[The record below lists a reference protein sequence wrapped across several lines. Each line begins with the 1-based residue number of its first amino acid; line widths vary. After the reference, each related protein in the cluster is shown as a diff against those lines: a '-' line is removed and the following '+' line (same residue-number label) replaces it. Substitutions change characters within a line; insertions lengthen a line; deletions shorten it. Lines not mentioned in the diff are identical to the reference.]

1 MEDNIAYLVWC
12 KQPVG
17 VSKFLNPTVFNL
29 LDRRFRTG
37 KPAFYVIRWL
47 MKPDYVVTRD
57 MLRSSGDVHAQ
68 LVKFLE
74 DNGLTRG
81 YNCFIDNFDFIVRS
95 LFQME
100 NKINTNAKKNNTILR
115 LLEENPTVSLSEYL
129 PFPNK
134 ILVVYESGELGKHI
148 DKNSVNTVNIIRRLS
163 GIDVNRRPQ
172 AAKELRVANSIID
185 LALYYKEYSKK
196 GIFSKYALVRQH
208 IISSRAHFTARAVIT
223 SIMGPHEQD
232 ELHIP
237 WAVASTLFREHI
249 LSLLMRRGMVYS
261 DALTFLVEHQH
272 VYHPTIREVFDD
284 LLRLG
289 SRGGRFGINVL
300 FNRNPSLA
308 RGSIQHHRIT
318 MIKSN
323 VEDNTIGLSQMA
335 MRSYNA
341 DLDGDEMAITLP
353 LTDKVINDLHNF
365 DSINN
370 ILSVTGPNE
379 FGGNMVYCK
388 TAVSTMA
395 NWLRMDD

>member
-1 MEDNIAYLVWC
+1 
-12 KQPVG
+12 
-17 VSKFLNPTVFNL
+17 
-29 LDRRFRTG
+29 
-37 KPAFYVIRWL
+37 
-47 MKPDYVVTRD
+47 
-57 MLRSSGDVHAQ
+57 
-68 LVKFLE
+68 
-74 DNGLTRG
+74 
-81 YNCFIDNFDFIVRS
+81 
-95 LFQME
+95 
-100 NKINTNAKKNNTILR
+100 
-115 LLEENPTVSLSEYL
+115 
-129 PFPNK
+129 
-134 ILVVYESGELGKHI
+134 
-148 DKNSVNTVNIIRRLS
+148 
-163 GIDVNRRPQ
+163 
-172 AAKELRVANSIID
+172 
-185 LALYYKEYSKK
+185 
-196 GIFSKYALVRQH
+196 
-208 IISSRAHFTARAVIT
+208 
-223 SIMGPHEQD
+223 
-232 ELHIP
+232 
-237 WAVASTLFREHI
+237 
-249 LSLLMRRGMVYS
+249 MVYS